1 MENSNED
8 RNRWGCGC
16 NMNMNTNMDCSYTPE
31 GINAAFGY
39 NSMPNSSNDLNCNCE
54 NNTNECSDNRNE
66 IRRKM
71 MKEIKCLNFAIIE
84 LAEYL
89 DTHPN
94 DRKAICLHR
103 EYTNELNEL
112 KDKYQRIFGPL
123 TIYFPCNKWR
133 WLEEPWPW
141 ERSDFN
147 VDL

>member
-1 MENSNED
+1 MENND
-8 RNRWGCGC
+8 NRNCCGC
-16 NMNMNTNMDCSYTPE
+16 NSMMNNNMDCNYTPD

-39 NSMPNSSNDLNCNCE
+39 NTVSALQDDLNCNCE
-54 NNTNECSDNRNE
+54 NNTNECWDNRNE
-66 IRRKM
+66 VRSKM

-89 DTHPN
+89 DTHPD
-94 DRKAICLHR
+94 DRKALCLHR

-133 WLEEPWPW
+133 WLEEPMPW

>member
-1 MENSNED
+1 MENNNE
-8 RNRWGCGC
+8 NRTCGCGC
-16 NMNMNTNMDCSYTPE
+16 NMNQNMDCNYTPE

-39 NSMPNSSNDLNCNCE
+39 NSDTVTDNLNCNCE
-54 NNTNECSDNRNE
+54 NNTNECWNNRDE
-66 IRRKM
+66 IREKM

-89 DTHPN
+89 DTHPD
-94 DRKAICLHR
+94 DRKALCLHR
-103 EYTNELNEL
+103 EYTNELNEI

>member
-1 MENSNED
+1 MENGSEN
-8 RNRWGCGC
+8 RNCCGC
-16 NMNMNTNMDCSYTPE
+16 NMNTNMDCSYTPE

-39 NSMPNSSNDLNCNCE
+39 NSGAMAEDLNCSCN
-54 NNTNECSDNRNE
+54 NNTNECWKNRNE
-66 IRRKM
+66 IREKM
-71 MKEIKCLNFAIIE
+71 MREIKCLSFAVVE
-84 LAEYL
+84 LAQYL
-89 DTHPN
+89 DTHPD
-94 DRKAICLHR
+94 DRKALCLHR

>member
-1 MENSNED
+1 MENEIEN
-8 RNRWGCGC
+8 RNCGC
-16 NMNMNTNMDCSYTPE
+16 NMNKGMDCNYTPE

-39 NSMPNSSNDLNCNCE
+39 NSGAQTDNLSCNCE
-54 NNTNECSDNRNE
+54 NNTNECWNNRNE
-66 IRRKM
+66 IREKM
-71 MKEIKCLNFAIIE
+71 MREIKCLNFAIIE

-89 DTHPN
+89 DTHPE
-94 DRKAICLHR
+94 DRKALCLHR

>member
-1 MENSNED
+1 MENEMEN
-8 RNRWGCGC
+8 RNCGCSC
-16 NMNMNTNMDCSYTPE
+16 NMNKNMDCNYTPE

-39 NSMPNSSNDLNCNCE
+39 NSGAQTENLNCNCE
-54 NNTNECSDNRNE
+54 NNTNECWNNRNE
-66 IRRKM
+66 IREKM
-71 MKEIKCLNFAIIE
+71 MREIKCLNFAIIE
-84 LAEYL
+84 LAQYL
-89 DTHPN
+89 DTHPD
-94 DRKAICLHR
+94 DRKALCLHR
-103 EYTNELNEL
+103 EYANELNEL

>member
-1 MENSNED
+1 MENESE
-8 RNRWGCGC
+8 NRQLCYE
-16 NMNMNTNMDCSYTPE
+16 NDNDCQYRPQ

-39 NSMPNSSNDLNCNCE
+39 NTISNMADDLNCNCE
-54 NNTNECSDNRNE
+54 NNTNECLQNRNE
-66 IRRKM
+66 IREKM
-71 MKEIKCLNFAIIE
+71 MKEIKSLNFAIIE

-94 DRKAICLHR
+94 DRKALCLHR
-103 EYTNELNEL
+103 EYCNQLEDVKN
-112 KDKYQRIFGPL
+112 KYQKVFGPL
-123 TIYFPCNKWR
+123 SIYYPCNKWR

>member
-1 MENSNED
+1 MENNSEN
-8 RNRWGCGC
+8 RNCGCGC
-16 NMNMNTNMDCSYTPE
+16 NMNMNKNMDCNYTPE

-39 NSMPNSSNDLNCNCE
+39 NSGAMTEDLNCNCE
-54 NNTNECSDNRNE
+54 NNTNECWNNRNE
-66 IRRKM
+66 IREKM
-71 MKEIKCLNFAIIE
+71 MREIKCLNFAIVDI
-84 LAEYL
+84 AEYL